1 MAFRLA
7 NVDLL
12 PTFLRSLQQTL
23 LSKHDGSMIVMD
35 ETYDLEFGDD
45 IKEDVEKRNLLVEP
59 KIAAELG
66 FQMQL
71 YKASDSPMAGVLG
84 FCKSNFEDPESAEDK
99 IWTRVRIPLVMMK
112 MHNTELKRSL
122 RERKI
127 HIGLT
132 SAFI

>member
-1 MAFRLA
+1 
-7 NVDLL
+7 
-12 PTFLRSLQQTL
+12 
-23 LSKHDGSMIVMD
+23 MIVLD

>member
-23 LSKHDGSMIVMD
+23 LSKHDGSMIVLD

-45 IKEDVEKRNLLVEP
+45 IKEDVDKTNLLVEP
-59 KIAAELG
+59 KIAAEFG

-99 IWTRVRIPLVMMK
+99 GLSINVDFVFHYLLL
-112 MHNTELKRSL
+112 ELNVLIACRYV
-122 RERKI
+122 
-127 HIGLT
+127 GGG
-132 SAFI
+132 